1 MDNVKDID
9 VLMNIYNFIE
19 YSEKYSQTS
28 ERLWLSTESNQLE
41 IIMTVLLIFLLIMIP
56 VFQLNMKNM

>member
-19 YSEKYSQTS
+19 YSEKYSKTS

>member
-1 MDNVKDID
+1 MDNAKDID
-9 VLMNIYNFIE
+9 VLINIYNFIE

-28 ERLWLSTESNQLE
+28 EPLLLSIESNLLE

-56 VFQLNMKNM
+56 VFHLNMKNM

>member
-1 MDNVKDID
+1 MDNAKDID
-9 VLMNIYNFIE
+9 ELINIYNFIE

-28 ERLWLSTESNQLE
+28 EPLLLSIESNQLE

-56 VFQLNMKNM
+56 VFHLNMKNM